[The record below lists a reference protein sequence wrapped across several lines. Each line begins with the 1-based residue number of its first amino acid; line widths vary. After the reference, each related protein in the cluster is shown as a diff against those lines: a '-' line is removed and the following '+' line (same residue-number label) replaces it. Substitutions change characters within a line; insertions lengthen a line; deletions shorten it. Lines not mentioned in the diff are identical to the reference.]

1 MRVLTVTA
9 LLAACCAGCTHHQL
23 ARSTLGQAKTVTDI
37 QYRQVLTN
45 LAMTHC
51 TPDVL
56 PQFAVVGSGGTL
68 VNDQGT
74 AGVELEWNPY
84 TLVREQL
91 GLGGTRE
98 VEEQWTLAP
107 VVNPDKLRAIRCAFQ
122 LVAHGTSSDPDYN
135 RLLTSFLGE
144 DYAAWIP
151 RGWYG
156 VGGWKDV
163 PKGACHVAR
172 YRGTWVWVTPDG
184 IDGLTRLT
192 IAILNITTL
201 DANVPP
207 EQPTKTVYKY
217 TYKDGRIDTL
227 EVMTR
232 PDPDAPKSAGPAQR
246 KDFYN
251 PLQSQIQLGGRGR

>member
-1 MRVLTVTA
+1 M
-9 LLAACCAGCTHHQL
+9 
-23 ARSTLGQAKTVTDI
+23 
-37 QYRQVLTN
+37 
-45 LAMTHC
+45 
-51 TPDVL
+51 
-56 PQFAVVGSGGTL
+56 
-68 VNDQGT
+68 
-74 AGVELEWNPY
+74 
-84 TLVREQL
+84 
-91 GLGGTRE
+91 
-98 VEEQWTLAP
+98 
-107 VVNPDKLRAIRCAFQ
+107 
-122 LVAHGTSSDPDYN
+122 
-135 RLLTSFLGE
+135 
-144 DYAAWIP
+144 
-151 RGWYG
+151 
-156 VGGWKDV
+156 
-163 PKGACHVAR
+163 
-172 YRGTWVWVTPDG
+172 WVTPDG

>member
-1 MRVLTVTA
+1 
-9 LLAACCAGCTHHQL
+9 
-23 ARSTLGQAKTVTDI
+23 
-37 QYRQVLTN
+37 
-45 LAMTHC
+45 
-51 TPDVL
+51 
-56 PQFAVVGSGGTL
+56 
-68 VNDQGT
+68 
-74 AGVELEWNPY
+74 LEWNPY

-91 GLGGTRE
+91 GLGGTRA
-98 VEEQWTLAP
+98 VEERWTLAP
-107 VVNPDKLRAIRCAFQ
+107 VVNPDKLRAIRRALQ
-122 LVAHGTSSDPDYN
+122 LVAHRTSSDPDYH

-163 PKGACHVAR
+163 PKGACHVVR
-172 YRGTWVWVTPDG
+172 YKGTWVWVTPDG

-232 PDPDAPKSAGPAQR
+232 PDPDAPKSAGPAPR
-246 KDFYN
+246 KDGPKLEEGRQQAVVVRVGQYG
-251 PLQSQIQLGGRGR
+251 LGIAAAEVDGAGVAGGGVTVGVFSRHTHRELAPGRRVGWHLAQDE